1 MGALSIVS
9 NNSSLK
15 ELVEKDEL
23 RFETLEYKELGSKI
37 IDLYDNNK
45 VYQELKEYCKE
56 RAEAFDWKETAKFYL
71 KQFNSLK

>member
-1 MGALSIVS
+1 MA
-9 NNSSLK
+9 
-15 ELVEKDEL
+15 
-23 RFETLEYKELGSKI
+23 SKI